1 MSSKLKP
8 CPSCGKEVSKSA
20 KVCPH
25 CGKKLKMGLFPKILI
40 GFGILIVL
48 FIFGSPSEEQ
58 RATRIA
64 QALEEVSQTNPANIQ
79 PTGELAEMFNPLSDH
94 TNIQRE
100 NKIAEITGQVVQWTL
115 PVYEVRKMDN
125 YYRVQTIARTGGFN
139 HEAIVG
145 AFINLYPRSDQDAA
159 FIEGLKTEDTVTIKG
174 RIKGSRLRHI
184 EIDDAYVIR

>member
-64 QALEEVSQTNPANIQ
+64 QALEEVSQTTPANIH

-100 NKIAEITGQVVQWTL
+100 NKIEEITGQVVQWTL

-125 YYRVQTIARTGGFN
+125 YYRVQTITRSGGFN
-139 HEAIVG
+139 HEPIVG
-145 AFINLYPRSDQDAA
+145 AFINLYPRNDQDAA
-159 FIEGLKTEDTVTIKG
+159 FIESLKTEDMVTIKG
-174 RIKGSRLRHI
+174 RIKGSRLRNI